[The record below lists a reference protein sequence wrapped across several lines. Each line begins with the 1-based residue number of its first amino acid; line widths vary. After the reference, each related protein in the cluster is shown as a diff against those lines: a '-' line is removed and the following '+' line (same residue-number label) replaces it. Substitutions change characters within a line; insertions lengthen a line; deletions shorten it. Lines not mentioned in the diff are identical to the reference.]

1 MKSVSLSVAVFQALS
16 LVSVVFCY
24 PTGVPAE
31 ACADIYPVGLSGSSL
46 DLSTNPFQLSL
57 SDFDESYGGDLYY
70 VPGEQYTCE
79 SMIAVQIIIVWMISR
94 DIAYSDPV
102 RIWW

>member
-1 MKSVSLSVAVFQALS
+1 MAHCQ
-16 LVSVVFCY
+16 CY
-24 PTGVPAE
+24 PTGAPAE

-57 SDFDESYGGDLYY
+57 SDFDESYGGDLNY

-79 SMIAVQIIIVWMISR
+79 LYYILYYR
-94 DIAYSDPV
+94 
-102 RIWW
+102 